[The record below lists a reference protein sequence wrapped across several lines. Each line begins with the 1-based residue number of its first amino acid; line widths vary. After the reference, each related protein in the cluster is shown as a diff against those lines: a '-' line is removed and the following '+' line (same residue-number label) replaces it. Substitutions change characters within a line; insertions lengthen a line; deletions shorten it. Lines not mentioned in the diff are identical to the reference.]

1 MAASSTVKSARKS
14 LIWLLV
20 IIFGLAG
27 LIGFGS
33 TTDENASFTPK
44 LALDLQG
51 GTQVILSPLLLDGQA
66 VTTEQLD
73 QAVSIIRQRV
83 DASGVSE
90 SQVTTQGD
98 TNIIVSIPGIPD
110 ENTLALIKASAK
122 LEFRAVLVASAGT
135 PIAEVDGAET
145 SDPDATASPDPDATA
160 SPDPEES
167 PAAEAPSAAPTDASD
182 LNWITPEI
190 QKEFDDLDC
199 ASVFREPGQID
210 DPAVPLVTCDVNG
223 LSKFILGPV
232 EVDGA
237 NISDASN
244 GTITSSTGASTN
256 TWAVNLEFD
265 EVGTEGFSTVT
276 QRLFPLE
283 QPRNQ
288 FAITLDGFV
297 ITAPTTQAVI
307 TNGSAQITGNFDRDS
322 SKVLADQLKYGS
334 LPIGFEVQSQEN
346 ISATLGQDQL
356 TSGLLAGLIGLILV
370 VIYSAFQ
377 YRGLAIVTIGS
388 LLVAAVLVYLLIA
401 FLSWRQGYRLSMAGV
416 AGLIVAIG
424 ITVDSFIVYFER
436 VRDEIREGRNLEVAV
451 DNAWKRSIRTILASD
466 AVSFTAAATLFLLT
480 VGNVRG
486 FAFTLGL
493 TTIVDLIVV
502 LLFTHPLLRL
512 LARTKFFSSGHPW
525 SGFDSKAL
533 KASGYVGRGQFR
545 VAPTLSQGKALKV
558 SKEAATR
565 QTIAER
571 KAQAALEEADKSG
584 GN

>member
-1 MAASSTVKSARKS
+1 LAASNTVKSARKS
-14 LIWLLV
+14 LIWLFV
-20 IIFGLAG
+20 ILFGLAG

-51 GTQVILSPLLLDGQA
+51 GTQIILSPLLLDGQQ

-98 TNIIVSIPGIPD
+98 TNIIVSIPGVPD

-122 LEFRAVLVASAGT
+122 LEFRAVLVTSAGT
-135 PIAEVDGAET
+135 PTSAVDET
-145 SDPDATASPDPDATA
+145 GSEGTETEASPTPT
-160 SPDPEES
+160 PEET
-167 PAAEAPSAAPTDASD
+167 PAPDEASADPVDASD

-190 QKEFDDLDC
+190 QKAFDELDC
-199 ASVFREPGQID
+199 TTAFREPGQID
-210 DPAVPLVTCDVNG
+210 DPTVPLVTCDRNG
-223 LSKFILGPV
+223 FSKFILGPV
-232 EVDGA
+232 EIDGA

-244 GTITSSTGASTN
+244 GTVQSSTGASTN
-256 TWAVNLEFD
+256 TWAVNLDFND
-265 EVGTEGFSTVT
+265 VGSAAFSTVT

-307 TNGSAQITGNFDRDS
+307 TNGSAQITGSFDKDT

-377 YRGLAIVTIGS
+377 YRGLAIVTVGS

-451 DNAWKRSIRTILASD
+451 ENAWRRSIRTILASD
-466 AVSFTAAATLFLLT
+466 AVSFIAAATLFILT

-493 TTIVDLIVV
+493 TTLVDLLVV
-502 LLFTHPLLRL
+502 ILFTHPLLQL

-533 KASGYVGRGQFR
+533 KASGYIGRGQFR
-545 VAPTLSQGKALKV
+545 VAPTLPQGKALKV
-558 SKEAATR
+558 SKEASTR

-571 KAQAALEEADKSG
+571 KAQAALEEADKTG
-584 GN
+584 GR

>member
-14 LIWLLV
+14 LAWLFV
-20 IIFGLAG
+20 ILAGFTG

-33 TTDENASFTPK
+33 LTDENASFTPK

-51 GTQVILSPLLLDGQA
+51 GTQVILAPLLLDGQA

-73 QAVSIIRQRV
+73 QAVAIIRQRV

-90 SQVTTQGD
+90 SQVITQGD
-98 TNIIVSIPGIPD
+98 TNIIVSIPGVPD

-122 LEFRAVLVASAGT
+122 LEFRAVLVTGQGSALT
-135 PIAEVDGAET
+135 EVDGTDATGDATTAEPTPAET
-145 SDPDATASPDPDATA
+145 PTAQQ
-160 SPDPEES
+160 
-167 PAAEAPSAAPTDASD
+167 PTPVDASD

-190 QKEFDDLDC
+190 QKEFDELDC
-199 ASVFREPGQID
+199 STSFREPGQID
-210 DPAVPLVTCDVNG
+210 DPTIPLVTCDVSG
-223 LSKFILGPV
+223 TAKFILGPV

-244 GTITSSTGASTN
+244 GTVQSSTGASTN

-265 EVGTEGFSTVT
+265 PEGSESFATVT
-276 QRLFPLE
+276 KRLFPLE

-307 TNGSAQITGNFDRDS
+307 SNGSAQITGSFDRDS

-356 TSGLLAGLIGLILV
+356 TSGLLAGLIGLVLV

-388 LLVAAVLVYLLIA
+388 LVVAAVLVYLLIA

-451 DNAWKRSIRTILASD
+451 ENAWKRSIRTVLASD

-502 LLFTHPLLRL
+502 VLFTHPLLRL

-533 KASGYVGRGQFR
+533 KASGYMGRGQFR
-545 VAPTLSQGKALKV
+545 TSTNLSPGKAGKV

-571 KAQAALEEADKSG
+571 KAQQAAQEAEKSG
-584 GN
+584 GK

>member
-1 MAASSTVKSARKS
+1 MAASNTVKSARKS
-14 LIWLLV
+14 LIWLFV
-20 IIFGLAG
+20 ILFGLAG

-51 GTQVILSPLLLDGQA
+51 GTQIILSPLLLDGQQ

-98 TNIIVSIPGIPD
+98 TNIIVSIPGVPD

-122 LEFRAVLVASAGT
+122 LEFRAVLVTSAGT
-135 PIAEVDGAET
+135 PTSAVDET
-145 SDPDATASPDPDATA
+145 GSEGTETEASPTPT
-160 SPDPEES
+160 PEET
-167 PAAEAPSAAPTDASD
+167 PAPDEASADPVDASD

-190 QKEFDDLDC
+190 QEEFDEHDC
-199 ASVFREPGQID
+199 TTAFREPGQID
-210 DPAVPLVTCDVNG
+210 DPTVPLVTCDRNG
-223 LSKFILGPV
+223 FSKFILGPV
-232 EVDGA
+232 EIDGA
-237 NISDASN
+237 NITDASN
-244 GTITSSTGASTN
+244 GTVQSSTGASTN
-256 TWAVNLEFD
+256 TWAVNLDFND
-265 EVGTEGFSTVT
+265 VGSAAFSTVT

-307 TNGSAQITGNFDRDS
+307 TNGSAQITGSFDKDT

-377 YRGLAIVTIGS
+377 YRGLAIVTVGS

-424 ITVDSFIVYFER
+424 VTVDSFIVYFER

-451 DNAWKRSIRTILASD
+451 ENAWRRSIRTILASD
-466 AVSFTAAATLFLLT
+466 AVSFIAAATLFILT

-493 TTIVDLIVV
+493 TTLVDLLVV
-502 LLFTHPLLRL
+502 ILFTHPLLQL

-533 KASGYVGRGQFR
+533 KASGYIGRGQFR
-545 VAPTLSQGKALKV
+545 VAPTLPQGKALKV
-558 SKEAATR
+558 SKEASTR

-571 KAQAALEEADKSG
+571 KAQAALEEADKTG
-584 GN
+584 GR

>member
-1 MAASSTVKSARKS
+1 MAASNTVKSARKS

-122 LEFRAVLVASAGT
+122 LEFRPVLITSAGT
-135 PIAEVDGAET
+135 PTSSVDGAE
-145 SDPDATASPDPDATA
+145 SEDPEATETPT
-160 SPDPEES
+160 PEES
-167 PAAEAPSAAPTDASD
+167 PAAEEPATAPKDGSD
-182 LNWITPEI
+182 LNWITPEV
-190 QKEFDDLDC
+190 QKAFDDLDC
-199 ASVFREPGQID
+199 ATSFREPGQID
-210 DPAVPLVTCDVNG
+210 DPSFPLVTCDVNG

-244 GTITSSTGASTN
+244 GTVTSSTGASTN

-265 EVGTEGFSTVT
+265 EIGTAGFSTVT

-307 TNGSAQITGNFDRDS
+307 TNGSAQITGSFDRDS

-377 YRGLAIVTIGS
+377 YRGLAIVTVGS
-388 LLVAAVLVYLLIA
+388 LLVAGVLVYLLIA

-451 DNAWKRSIRTILASD
+451 ENAWRRSIRTILASD

-502 LLFTHPLLRL
+502 LLFTHPLLTL

-525 SGFDSKAL
+525 SGFDSKSL
-533 KASGYVGRGQFR
+533 KAAGYVGRGQFR
-545 VAPTLSQGKALKV
+545 VAPSLSSGKVLKV

-571 KAQAALEEADKSG
+571 KAQAAIQEADKTG

>member
-1 MAASSTVKSARKS
+1 MAASSTVRSARKS
-14 LIWLLV
+14 LVWLFV

-33 TTDENASFTPK
+33 TIDENASFTPK

-51 GTQVILSPLLLDGQA
+51 GTQVILSPLVLDGQS

-90 SQVTTQGD
+90 SQVITQGD

-122 LEFRAVLVASAGT
+122 LEFRAVLLTSAGS
-135 PIAEVDGAET
+135 PT
-145 SDPDATASPDPDATA
+145 SAIDDADTLDPDSTETPA
-160 SPDPEES
+160 PEES
-167 PAAEAPSAAPTDASD
+167 PAPEDSADTQAPTASPVDASD

-190 QKEFDDLDC
+190 QKEFDELDC
-199 ASVFREPGQID
+199 ASAFREPGQID
-210 DPAVPLVTCDVNG
+210 DPTIPLVTCDRDG
-223 LSKFILGPV
+223 FTKFVLGPV

-244 GTITSSTGASTN
+244 GTVTSSTGASTN

-265 EVGTEGFSTVT
+265 EIGTTGFSTVT

-283 QPRNQ
+283 MPRNQ
-288 FAITLDGFV
+288 FAITLDGYV

-307 TNGSAQITGNFDRDS
+307 TNGSAQITGSFDRDS

-356 TSGLLAGLIGLILV
+356 TSGLLAGLIGLVLV

-388 LLVAAVLVYLLIA
+388 LLVAGVLVYLLIA

-451 DNAWKRSIRTILASD
+451 ENAWRRSIRTILASD

-512 LARTKFFSSGHPW
+512 LARTRFFSSGHPW

-545 VAPTLSQGKALKV
+545 VAPSLSQGKALKV

-571 KAQAALEEADKSG
+571 KAQAALEEAEKTG
-584 GN
+584 GR

>member
-1 MAASSTVKSARKS
+1 MAASNTVKSARKS

-27 LIGFGS
+27 LIVFGS

-122 LEFRAVLVASAGT
+122 LEFRPVLITSAGT
-135 PIAEVDGAET
+135 PTSSVDGAE
-145 SDPDATASPDPDATA
+145 SEDPEATETPT
-160 SPDPEES
+160 PEES
-167 PAAEAPSAAPTDASD
+167 PAAEEPATAPKDGSD
-182 LNWITPEI
+182 LNWITPEV
-190 QKEFDDLDC
+190 QKAFDDLDC
-199 ASVFREPGQID
+199 ATSFREPGQID
-210 DPAVPLVTCDVNG
+210 DPSVPLVTCDVNG

-244 GTITSSTGASTN
+244 GTVTSSTGASTN

-265 EVGTEGFSTVT
+265 EIGTAGFSTVT

-283 QPRNQ
+283 QPRSQ

-307 TNGSAQITGNFDRDS
+307 TNGSAQITGSFDRDS

-377 YRGLAIVTIGS
+377 YRGLAIVTVGS
-388 LLVAAVLVYLLIA
+388 LLVAGVLVYLLIA

-451 DNAWKRSIRTILASD
+451 ENAWRRSIRTILASD

-502 LLFTHPLLRL
+502 LLFTHPLLTL

-525 SGFDSKAL
+525 SGFDSKSL
-533 KASGYVGRGQFR
+533 KAAGYVGRGQFR
-545 VAPTLSQGKALKV
+545 VAPSLSSGKVLKV

-571 KAQAALEEADKSG
+571 KAQAAIQEADKTG

>member
-1 MAASSTVKSARKS
+1 LAASNTVKSARKS

-51 GTQVILSPLLLDGQA
+51 GTQIILSPLLLDGQA

-122 LEFRAVLVASAGT
+122 LEFRPVLITSAGT
-135 PIAEVDGAET
+135 PTAAVDGSET
-145 SDPDATASPDPDATA
+145 PDPDGTETPA
-160 SPDPEES
+160 PDET
-167 PAAEAPSAAPTDASD
+167 PAAEAPSAVPTDGSD

-210 DPAVPLVTCDVNG
+210 DPDVPLVTCDANG
-223 LSKFILGPV
+223 FTKFILGPV

-244 GTITSSTGASTN
+244 GTVTSSTGASTN

-265 EVGTEGFSTVT
+265 EIGTEGFSTVT

-307 TNGSAQITGNFDRDS
+307 TNGSAQITGSFDRES

-377 YRGLAIVTIGS
+377 YRGLAIVTVGS

-451 DNAWKRSIRTILASD
+451 ENAWKRSIRTILASD

-512 LARTKFFSSGHPW
+512 LARTRFFSSGHPW

>member
-1 MAASSTVKSARKS
+1 MAASNTLKSARKS
-14 LIWLLV
+14 LVWLFVL
-20 IIFGLAG
+20 IFGLAG

-90 SQVTTQGD
+90 SQVITQGD

-122 LEFRAVLVASAGT
+122 LEFRAVLLTSAGT
-135 PIAEVDGAET
+135 PTAEVDASESTDPESTET
-145 SDPDATASPDPDATA
+145 PE
-160 SPDPEES
+160 PEES
-167 PAAEAPSAAPTDASD
+167 PATEEPTVEPVDASD
-182 LNWITPEI
+182 LNWVTPEI
-190 QKEFDDLDC
+190 QKEFDELDC
-199 ASVFREPGQID
+199 ATSFREPGQID
-210 DPAVPLVTCDVNG
+210 DPTIPLVTCDIDG
-223 LSKFILGPV
+223 LTKFVLGPV

-244 GTITSSTGASTN
+244 GTVTSSTGASTN

-265 EVGTEGFSTVT
+265 EVGTVGFSTVT

-283 QPRNQ
+283 LPRNQ

-307 TNGSAQITGNFDRDS
+307 TNGSAQITGSFDRDS

-377 YRGLAIVTIGS
+377 YRGLAIVTVGS

-451 DNAWKRSIRTILASD
+451 ENAWKRSIRTILASD

-493 TTIVDLIVV
+493 TTIVDLVVV

-512 LARTKFFSSGHPW
+512 LARTKFFSSGHSW

-545 VAPTLSQGKALKV
+545 VAPSLSQGKALKV

-571 KAQAALEEADKSG
+571 KAQAALEEAEKTG
-584 GN
+584 GS

>member
-1 MAASSTVKSARKS
+1 MAASNTVKSARKS

-122 LEFRAVLVASAGT
+122 LEFRPVLVASAGT
-135 PIAEVDGAET
+135 PTSNVDGTESQDPET
-145 SDPDATASPDPDATA
+145 TETPA
-160 SPDPEES
+160 PEES
-167 PAAEAPSAAPTDASD
+167 PATEESATAPIDGSD

-190 QKEFDDLDC
+190 QKTFDDLDC
-199 ASVFREPGQID
+199 ATSFREPGQID
-210 DPAVPLVTCDVNG
+210 DPSVPLVTCDVDG

-237 NISDASN
+237 NIADASN
-244 GTITSSTGASTN
+244 GTITTSTGASTN

-265 EVGTEGFSTVT
+265 EIGTAGFSTVT

-307 TNGSAQITGNFDRDS
+307 TNGSAQITGSFDRDS

-377 YRGLAIVTIGS
+377 YRGLAIVTVGS
-388 LLVAAVLVYLLIA
+388 LVIAGVLVYLLIA

-451 DNAWKRSIRTILASD
+451 ENAWRRSIRTILASD

-502 LLFTHPLLRL
+502 LLFTHPLLTL

-525 SGFDSKAL
+525 SGFDSKSL
-533 KASGYVGRGQFR
+533 KAAGYVGRGQFR
-545 VAPTLSQGKALKV
+545 VAPSLSSGKVLKV

-571 KAQAALEEADKSG
+571 KAQAAIQEADKTG

>member
-1 MAASSTVKSARKS
+1 LA
-14 LIWLLV
+14 WLFV
-20 IIFGLAG
+20 ILTGFTG

-33 TTDENASFTPK
+33 LTDDNASFTPK

-51 GTQVILSPLLLDGQA
+51 GTQVILAPLLLDGQA

-73 QAVSIIRQRV
+73 QAVAIIRQRV

-90 SQVTTQGD
+90 SQVITQGD
-98 TNIIVSIPGIPD
+98 TNIIVSIPGVPD

-122 LEFRAVLVASAGT
+122 LEFRAVLVTSQGSPLT
-135 PIAEVDGAET
+135 EVDGTDATGDATTAEPTPAET
-145 SDPDATASPDPDATA
+145 PTAQQ
-160 SPDPEES
+160 
-167 PAAEAPSAAPTDASD
+167 PTPIDASD

-190 QKEFDDLDC
+190 QKEFDELDC
-199 ASVFREPGQID
+199 LTAFREPGQID
-210 DPAVPLVTCDVNG
+210 DPTIPLVTCDVSG
-223 LSKFILGPV
+223 TAKFILGPV

-244 GTITSSTGASTN
+244 GTVQSSTGASTN

-265 EVGTEGFSTVT
+265 PEGSESFATVT
-276 QRLFPLE
+276 KRLFPLE

-307 TNGSAQITGNFDRDS
+307 SNGSAQITGSFDRDS

-356 TSGLLAGLIGLILV
+356 TSGLLAGLIGLVLV

-388 LLVAAVLVYLLIA
+388 LVVAAVLVYLLIA

-451 DNAWKRSIRTILASD
+451 ENAWKRSIRTILASD

-502 LLFTHPLLRL
+502 VLFTHPLLRL

-533 KASGYVGRGQFR
+533 KASGYMGRGQFR
-545 VAPTLSQGKALKV
+545 TATNLSPGKAGKV

-571 KAQAALEEADKSG
+571 KAQQAAQEAEKSG
-584 GN
+584 GK

>member
-1 MAASSTVKSARKS
+1 MAASNTVKSARKS

-51 GTQVILSPLLLDGQA
+51 GTQIILSPLLLDGQA

-90 SQVTTQGD
+90 SQVITQGD

-122 LEFRAVLVASAGT
+122 LEFRPVLVTSAGT
-135 PIAEVDGAET
+135 PTAAVDGSET
-145 SDPDATASPDPDATA
+145 SDPDATETPA
-160 SPDPEES
+160 PEET
-167 PAAEAPSAAPTDASD
+167 PVVEAPSAVPTDGSD

-210 DPAVPLVTCDVNG
+210 DPTVPLVTCDVNG

-244 GTITSSTGASTN
+244 GTVTSSTGASTN

-265 EVGTEGFSTVT
+265 EVGTVGFSTVT

-307 TNGSAQITGNFDRDS
+307 TNGSAQITGSFDRDS

-356 TSGLLAGLIGLILV
+356 TSGLLAGLVGLILV

-377 YRGLAIVTIGS
+377 YRGLAIVTVGS

-451 DNAWKRSIRTILASD
+451 ENAWKRSIRTILASD
-466 AVSFTAAATLFLLT
+466 AVSFTAATTLFLLT

-502 LLFTHPLLRL
+502 FFFTHPLLRL

-545 VAPTLSQGKALKV
+545 VTPTLSQGKALKV

>member
-1 MAASSTVKSARKS
+1 LAASNTVKSARKS

-51 GTQVILSPLLLDGQA
+51 GTQIILSPLLLDGQA

-90 SQVTTQGD
+90 SQVITQGD

-122 LEFRAVLVASAGT
+122 LEFRPVLVTSAGT
-135 PIAEVDGAET
+135 PTAAVDGSET
-145 SDPDATASPDPDATA
+145 SDPDATETPA
-160 SPDPEES
+160 PEET
-167 PAAEAPSAAPTDASD
+167 PVAEAPSAVPTDGSD

-210 DPAVPLVTCDVNG
+210 DPTVPLVTCDVNG

-244 GTITSSTGASTN
+244 GTVTSSTGASTN

-265 EVGTEGFSTVT
+265 EVGTVGFSTVT

-307 TNGSAQITGNFDRDS
+307 TNGSAQITGSFDRDS

-356 TSGLLAGLIGLILV
+356 TSGLLAGLVGLILV

-377 YRGLAIVTIGS
+377 YRGLAIVTVGS

-451 DNAWKRSIRTILASD
+451 ENAWKRSIRTILASD
-466 AVSFTAAATLFLLT
+466 AVSFTAATTLFLLT

-502 LLFTHPLLRL
+502 FFFTHPLLRL

-545 VAPTLSQGKALKV
+545 VTPTLSQGKALKV

>member
-1 MAASSTVKSARKS
+1 MAASNTVKSARKS
-14 LIWLLV
+14 LVWLFVL
-20 IIFGLAG
+20 IFGLAG

-90 SQVTTQGD
+90 SQVITQGD

-122 LEFRAVLVASAGT
+122 LEFRAVLLTSAGT
-135 PIAEVDGAET
+135 PTAEVDGSESTDPESTET
-145 SDPDATASPDPDATA
+145 PE
-160 SPDPEES
+160 PEES
-167 PAAEAPSAAPTDASD
+167 PATEEPTVEPVDASD
-182 LNWITPEI
+182 LNWVTPEI
-190 QKEFDDLDC
+190 QKEFDELDC
-199 ASVFREPGQID
+199 ATSFREPGQID
-210 DPAVPLVTCDVNG
+210 DPTIPLVTCDIDG
-223 LSKFILGPV
+223 LTKFVLGPV

-244 GTITSSTGASTN
+244 GTVTSSTGASTN

-265 EVGTEGFSTVT
+265 EVGTVGFSTVT

-283 QPRNQ
+283 LPRNQ

-307 TNGSAQITGNFDRDS
+307 TNGSAQITGSFDRDS

-377 YRGLAIVTIGS
+377 YRGLAIVTVGS

-451 DNAWKRSIRTILASD
+451 ENAWKRSIRTILASD

-493 TTIVDLIVV
+493 TTIVDLVVV

-512 LARTKFFSSGHPW
+512 LARTKFFSSGHSW

-545 VAPTLSQGKALKV
+545 VAPSLSQGKALKV

-571 KAQAALEEADKSG
+571 KAQAALEEAEKTG
-584 GN
+584 GS

>member
-14 LIWLLV
+14 LAWLFV
-20 IIFGLAG
+20 ILAGFTG

-33 TTDENASFTPK
+33 LSDENASFTPK

-51 GTQVILSPLLLDGQA
+51 GTQVILAPLILDGEA

-73 QAVSIIRQRV
+73 QAVAIIRQRV

-98 TNIIVSIPGIPD
+98 TNIIVSIPGVPD

-122 LEFRAVLVASAGT
+122 LEFRAVLVTSEGSPLSSIDGT
-135 PIAEVDGAET
+135 EG
-145 SDPDATASPDPDATA
+145 SDTPTG
-160 SPDPEES
+160 EE
-167 PAAEAPSAAPTDASD
+167 PAPTEAPSGEQATPVDASD
-182 LNWITPEI
+182 LNWITTEI
-190 QKEFDDLDC
+190 QQEFDALDC
-199 ASVFREPGQID
+199 ASAFREPGQID
-210 DPAVPLVTCDVNG
+210 DPNIPLVTCDVSG
-223 LSKFILGPV
+223 TAKFILGPV

-244 GTITSSTGASTN
+244 GTVQSSTGASTN

-265 EVGTEGFSTVT
+265 TVGSAAFSTVT

-307 TNGSAQITGNFDRDS
+307 TNGSAQITGSFDRDT

-356 TSGLLAGLIGLILV
+356 TSGLLAGLIGLVLV

-388 LLVAAVLVYLLIA
+388 LIVAGVLVYLLIA

-451 DNAWKRSIRTILASD
+451 ENAWKRSIRTILASD

-533 KASGYVGRGQFR
+533 KASGYFGRGQFR
-545 VAPTLSQGKALKV
+545 VAPSLSPGKAGKV

-571 KAQAALEEADKSG
+571 KAQQAMLDAEKSG
-584 GN
+584 GK